1 MGGENLS
8 QLTLFDPAVQADP
21 YGYYALTHELDG
33 VHYDAA
39 ADLYLVTRH
48 ELLREAAANPAV
60 FSSEIDM
67 RTDVGGPD
75 TAQSDALFAA
85 QGWVV
90 RDVLSQADP
99 PRHTQFRAIVEGL
112 FTGPIVRRMHSDIEA
127 RVDGLIDGFCKRGE
141 VDFFAEFA
149 VPLPLGV
156 IADQLGVPKKD
167 MALFK
172 TWSDAIIDTLGI
184 MLTAERRLECTRQ
197 IIEFQHYFVAV
208 MKSRERSPRE
218 DIISLIAQASLD
230 DRALTTEERLAL
242 VQQILVAG
250 NETTRNHLAKCAL
263 LLAQNPEIQRRLR
276 ADANLVANFVEES
289 LRLESPVQ
297 GLFRRV
303 TKETR
308 LGATALPEGAK
319 VMLVFGAANRDP
331 RAFPEPDTLDVERK
345 NARRHVAFSH
355 GIHTCIGAMLAR
367 TELRVGITRLLARL
381 GNIALREGFRP
392 EHAPSVILRGLD
404 ALHLTFEPIG
414 GS

>member
-1 MGGENLS
+1 MGNRELDDF
-8 QLTLFDPAVQADP
+8 TLFDPAVQADP
-21 YGYYALTHELDG
+21 YGYYALMHESHA
-33 VHYDAA
+33 VHYDRP
-39 ADLYLVTRH
+39 ADLYLVAH
-48 ELLREAAANPAV
+48 HDLLQEAAAKPAV

-75 TAQSDALFAA
+75 TTESEALFKER
-85 QGWVV
+85 GWVV

-99 PRHTQFRAIVEGL
+99 PRHTQFRGIVERL
-112 FTGPIVRRMHSDIEA
+112 FTGPIVRKMHADIEQ
-127 RVDGLIDGFCKRGE
+127 RVDDLIDGFWDRGK
-141 VDFFAEFA
+141 VDFLAEFA

-156 IADQLGVPKKD
+156 IADQLGVPRND

-184 MLTAERRLECTRQ
+184 MLSAERRLECTHQ
-197 IIEFQHYFVAV
+197 IIEFQHYFVDV
-208 MKSRERSPRE
+208 MESRRHSPRE
-218 DIISLIAQASLD
+218 DIISLIAQAELD

-263 LLAQNPEIQRRLR
+263 LLAQHPKLQQRVRSEPTLTG
-276 ADANLVANFVEES
+276 NFVEET

-303 TKETR
+303 TQETR
-308 LGATALPEGAK
+308 LGDTVLPEGAK

-331 RAFPEPDTLDVERK
+331 EAFPQPGELDVERK

-355 GIHTCIGAMLAR
+355 GIHSCIGAMLAR
-367 TELRVGITRLLARL
+367 SELRVSVTRLLERL
-381 GNIALREGFRP
+381 NNIALQKDFEP
-392 EHAPSVILRGLD
+392 EHAPSVILRGLT